1 MGSRHPRPGPLLQ
14 LPGPL
19 TPRLS
24 TRYPRP
30 ARYLQDSYQTRSS
43 LSGPTMPSI
52 RRSLD
57 QLGHGPSACS
67 TRISS
72 AHKLPTGSGRVQS
85 PDGLLRHPPPRKG
98 QWLQSPSRTLNHR
111 LPEFDLPLRGVPG
124 KSSSCTRASTSP
136 LTSPSRPQTPQLRP
150 ASPWLLCT
158 QGHAFQVTL
167 TAAGPSRTSRRARP
181 GAPNATIRWGRPMLL
196 HAATLLLSVGD
207 IMGFDSP

>member
-1 MGSRHPRPGPLLQ
+1 MQQIGKTPTTILRTSTLQTLDTSRRNFKPFINLRLLHHKTRPLISRHPRPGPLLQ

-98 QWLQSPSRTLNHR
+98 QWLQSPSRTLNRR
-111 LPEFDLPLRGVPG
+111 LPEFDLTLRGD
-124 KSSSCTRASTSP
+124 
-136 LTSPSRPQTPQLRP
+136 PS
-150 ASPWLLCT
+150 
-158 QGHAFQVTL
+158 
-167 TAAGPSRTSRRARP
+167 
-181 GAPNATIRWGRPMLL
+181 
-196 HAATLLLSVGD
+196 
-207 IMGFDSP
+207 

>member
-1 MGSRHPRPGPLLQ
+1 MQQIGKDTNHRSSDVNSTNTRHLLEKFQTLHQSSIASPLNPPIDMGSRHPRPGPLLQ

-57 QLGHGPSACS
+57 QFGHGPSACS

-72 AHKLPTGSGRVQS
+72 AHNRLRPHTIL

-98 QWLQSPSRTLNHR
+98 QWLQSPSRTLNRR
-111 LPEFDLPLRGVPG
+111 LPEFDLTLRGDPG
-124 KSSSCTRASTSP
+124 
-136 LTSPSRPQTPQLRP
+136 
-150 ASPWLLCT
+150 
-158 QGHAFQVTL
+158 
-167 TAAGPSRTSRRARP
+167 
-181 GAPNATIRWGRPMLL
+181 
-196 HAATLLLSVGD
+196 
-207 IMGFDSP
+207 

>member
-1 MGSRHPRPGPLLQ
+1 MQQIGKDTTHQSSDIHPTNTRHLSEKFQNLHQSSIASPLNPPIDMGSRHPRPGPLLQ

-30 ARYLQDSYQTRSS
+30 ARSLQDSHQTRSS
-43 LSGPTMPSI
+43 LGGPTMPSI

-98 QWLQSPSRTLNHR
+98 QWLQSPSRTLNRR
-111 LPEFDLPLRGVPG
+111 LPEFDLTLRGDPG
-124 KSSSCTRASTSP
+124 
-136 LTSPSRPQTPQLRP
+136 
-150 ASPWLLCT
+150 
-158 QGHAFQVTL
+158 
-167 TAAGPSRTSRRARP
+167 
-181 GAPNATIRWGRPMLL
+181 
-196 HAATLLLSVGD
+196 
-207 IMGFDSP
+207 